1 MSLCRLVT
9 IICLSFI
16 LAACGGGGGSSSIT
30 PSIDDSGSSE
40 TGTERG
46 TDTDDSQPQTQ
57 RNILL
62 IIADDQGLDA
72 SA

>member
-1 MSLCRLVT
+1 M
-9 IICLSFI
+9 SFI
-16 LAACGGGGGSSSIT
+16 LAACGGGSSSIT
-30 PSIDDSGSSE
+30 PSIDDSGFSE